1 MEEKIMTNNEIINKA
16 EETMVKSADS
26 LKRDLAN
33 IRAGRANASLLNRI
47 NVSYY
52 GAPTPLNQLAA
63 INVPEPRVL
72 MIKPY
77 DKGSLNDIEK
87 AILASDLGL
96 NPANDG
102 DIIRLVIPQLTGERR
117 QELAKEVG
125 KDAENAKIAIRNIR
139 RDALDAIRK
148 QQKNAEISEDEM
160 HDLENELQKVT
171 DAAIKNID
179 EIAKNKETEITEG

>member
-1 MEEKIMTNNEIINKA
+1 MSNNEIINKA
-16 EETMVKSADS
+16 KENMVKSEDS
-26 LKRDLAN
+26 LKRDLSN

-47 NVSYY
+47 TVSYY

-77 DKGSLNDIEK
+77 DKGALGDIEK

-125 KDAENAKIAIRNIR
+125 KDAESAKIAVRNVR
-139 RDALDAIRK
+139 RDALEAIRK
-148 QQKNAEISEDEM
+148 QQKNADISEDEM

-171 DAAIKNID
+171 DQAIKD
-179 EIAKNKETEITEG
+179 VEEIAKLKEVEITEG

>member
-1 MEEKIMTNNEIINKA
+1 MATNEIITKA
-16 EETMVKSADS
+16 QENMVKSQDS
-26 LKRDLAN
+26 LKRDLSN

-47 NVSYY
+47 NVDYY
-52 GAPTPLNQLAA
+52 GAPTPLPQMAS
-63 INVPEPRVL
+63 ISVPEARVL
-72 MIKPY
+72 LVKPY
-77 DKGSLNDIEK
+77 DKSTLNDIEH

-102 DIIRLVIPQLTGERR
+102 EVVRLVIPQLTGERR

-125 KDAENAKIAIRNIR
+125 KDAENAKIAVRNIR

-160 HDLENELQKVT
+160 HDLETQLQKVT
-171 DAAIKNID
+171 DQATKEVDA
-179 EIAKNKETEITEG
+179 IAKTKEIEITEG

>member
-1 MEEKIMTNNEIINKA
+1 MATNPTIEKAK
-16 EETMVKSADS
+16 ETMVKSEEA
-26 LKRDLAN
+26 LKRELAN

-47 NVSYY
+47 SVDYY
-52 GAPTPLNQLAA
+52 GAPTPLNQMAA

-77 DKGSLNDIEK
+77 DKSSLDNIEK

-102 DIIRLVIPQLTGERR
+102 DVIRLVIPQLTGERR

-125 KDAENAKIAIRNIR
+125 KDAEGAKIAVRNIR
-139 RDALDAIRK
+139 RDALEVIRK
-148 QQKNAEISEDEM
+148 QEKNSEISEDDL
-160 HDLENELQKVT
+160 HDLENQLQKVT
-171 DAAIKNID
+171 DTSIKAID
-179 EIAKNKETEITEG
+179 EIAATKSKEITEG

>member
-1 MEEKIMTNNEIINKA
+1 MTNNSTIA
-16 EETMVKSADS
+16 EAQKTMAKSQDA
-26 LKRDLAN
+26 LKRQLAN

-47 NVSYY
+47 KVDYY
-52 GAPTPLNQLAA
+52 GSLTPLNQIAA

-77 DKGSLNDIEK
+77 DKSALENIEK

-102 DIIRLVIPQLTGERR
+102 DVVRLVIPSLTGERR

-125 KDAENAKIAIRNIR
+125 KDAESAKIAVRNIR
-139 RDALDAIRK
+139 RDALDVLRK
-148 QQKNAEISEDEM
+148 QQKQADLSEDDL
-160 HDLENELQKVT
+160 HRLENDLQKVT
-171 DAAIKNID
+171 DQSIKTID
-179 EIAKNKETEITEG
+179 EIAQAKSEEITEG

>member
-1 MEEKIMTNNEIINKA
+1 MTNNEIINKA

>member
-1 MEEKIMTNNEIINKA
+1 MATNEIIAKA
-16 EETMVKSADS
+16 QENMVKSQEV
-26 LKRDLAN
+26 LKRDLAD

-47 NVSYY
+47 SVDYY
-52 GAPTPLNQLAA
+52 GAPTPLTQMAA
-63 INVPEPRVL
+63 VNVPEPRVL
-72 MIKPY
+72 LIKPY
-77 DKGSLNDIEK
+77 DKTSLNDIER

-102 DIIRLVIPQLTGERR
+102 EVIRLVIPQLTGERR

-125 KDAENAKIAIRNIR
+125 KDAENAKIAVRNIR

-160 HDLENELQKVT
+160 HDLEAQLQKAT
-171 DAAIKNID
+171 DQATKEVDA
-179 EIAKNKETEITEG
+179 IAKNKETEITEG